1 PRPPLFDPPRRRLMR
16 HRRTKAAPYIDAGEQ
31 EQPHHVDKVP
41 IPGGRLEAEMLLRRE
56 VPRQGAEEA
65 DRKEDGPD
73 YDVETVK
80 SRRHEERG
88 AVDRIAE
95 RERCVDVLISLHAGK

>member
-1 PRPPLFDPPRRRLMR
+1 
-16 HRRTKAAPYIDAGEQ
+16 GEQ

-95 RERCVDVLISLHAGK
+95 RERCVDVLISLHAGKQHAKCYGECYILDQLSEIILQERVV